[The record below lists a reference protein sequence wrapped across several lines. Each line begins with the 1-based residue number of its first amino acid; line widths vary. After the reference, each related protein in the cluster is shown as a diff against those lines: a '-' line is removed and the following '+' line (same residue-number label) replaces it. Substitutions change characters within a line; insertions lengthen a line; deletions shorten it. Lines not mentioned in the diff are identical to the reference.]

1 MSSAFQPVTDANS
14 PDGVGKD
21 LKLKDD
27 GGDIELVELGVQHE
41 GRNNTLN
48 CYNGTNL
55 YIWVL
60 HFDRFKNIF
69 FVSDNSVIE
78 KTAIEKDDKSVGF
91 TGKIS

>member
-1 MSSAFQPVTDANS
+1 MSSAFHPVTDANS

-27 GGDIELVELGVQHE
+27 GRDIELVELGVQHE

-60 HFDRFKNIF
+60 HFDRSKNIF
-69 FVSDNSVIE
+69 FR
-78 KTAIEKDDKSVGF
+78 F
-91 TGKIS
+91 R

>member
-1 MSSAFQPVTDANS
+1 MSSAFHHVTDANS

-41 GRNNTLN
+41 SRNNALN

-55 YIWVL
+55 YI
-60 HFDRFKNIF
+60 
-69 FVSDNSVIE
+69 
-78 KTAIEKDDKSVGF
+78 
-91 TGKIS
+91 

>member
-1 MSSAFQPVTDANS
+1 MSSAFHPVTDANS

-27 GGDIELVELGVQHE
+27 GRDIELVELGVQHE

-55 YIWVL
+55 YI
-60 HFDRFKNIF
+60 
-69 FVSDNSVIE
+69 
-78 KTAIEKDDKSVGF
+78 
-91 TGKIS
+91 